1 MTLYIARRYK
11 IQIRAMADLLK
22 MLQRNSFM

>member
-11 IQIRAMADLLK
+11 IQIRAMVDLLK